1 MTQDLNKMF
10 EMAKKQEKIALAL
23 EEAEKTLDVKAFRK
37 AIALFDEL
45 GVKNEG
51 ILHDYVC
58 QISEIIMIYDRQR
71 QSEIE
76 TLIGDAKEELDGSK
90 LEEAKKLVSELL
102 VEEDKEIYT
111 NMINEYNE
119 AFIEPK
125 KLHDKITSLINKAKN
140 TLDES
145 LLDEARK
152 LIEELDSKQE
162 KAELKIE
169 ASKVQR
175 LINDSKKNKTV
186 NTETKTEETSKED
199 KVEEETVIP
208 VEEEKEEKA
217 TVPVEEEEPVKE
229 DTTKNEKLEEK
240 IKKATEEEKE
250 NKKYE
255 DAKRLVD
262 VALNTKKTSDIN
274 AANEAISKLKS
285 REQQEKLYKKLSDLM
300 TPMDSL
306 YDDEDKE
313 ETKKNDDKEETYDI
327 LDKKLDEL
335 IEKLENDGIDFA
347 LAASVVDEYVK
358 SAKKLNFDD
367 YSKMKEKLRA
377 IIDFVNAKNKFN
389 LQENE
394 LEKSKKHIHVNDVI
408 AMIYTDLKG
417 KLLSKK
423 ENEYSKSINDEE
435 NSTSYKE
442 SLQSKL
448 EESDS
453 LSSIKSLFYGTA
465 VLALN
470 SRIVKLDKKDK
481 SKKVT
486 KSLNRAFGKLET
498 VKNKFRNSAYKEL
511 SEKIINENV
520 YENNDR
526 VKNLM
531 GQLLSAKAIS
541 GDDKKINNLINDFLD
556 RVENSGLTELE
567 KESLRYE
574 AEQIDNFKKIN
585 KEDYVTYNP
594 LNYTD
599 LDEDYKKYGLP
610 KILKI

>member
-1 MTQDLNKMF
+1 MTQELNKMF

-37 AIALFDEL
+37 AVALFDEL

-58 QISEIIMIYDRQR
+58 QISEIIMLYDRQR

-76 TLIGDAKEELDGSK
+76 TLIGDAKEELDASK

-119 AFIEPK
+119 VFIEPK
-125 KLHDKITSLINKAKN
+125 KLHDKIISLINESKDN
-140 TLDES
+140 LDET

-175 LINDSKKNKTV
+175 LINSSNKNKTV
-186 NTETKTEETSKED
+186 ETESKTEEENIKEEVSKDE
-199 KVEEETVIP
+199 KVENETVEP
-208 VEEEKEEKA
+208 VEEVSKEEI
-217 TVPVEEEEPVKE
+217 TEEE
-229 DTTKNEKLEEK
+229 KNEKLDEE
-240 IKKATEEEKE
+240 IKKVVEEAKE
-250 NKKYE
+250 NEKYE
-255 DAKRLVD
+255 EAKKLVE
-262 VALNTKKTSDIN
+262 VALNTKKLNDIN
-274 AANEAISKLKS
+274 KANEAISKLKS
-285 REQQEKLYKKLSDLM
+285 KKQQDELYSKMKDLL
-300 TPMDSL
+300 TPMDVL
-306 YDDEDKE
+306 NDDEEIIE
-313 ETKKNDDKEETYDI
+313 ETKEETYES
-327 LDKKLDEL
+327 LDKKLDNL
-335 IEKLENDGIDFA
+335 IKKLEEDSIDYV
-347 LAASVVDEYVK
+347 LAASIVSEYVK
-358 SAKKLNFDD
+358 SAKKLDFDD
-367 YSKMKEKLRA
+367 YSKMKDKLRA
-377 IIDFVNAKNKFN
+377 IIDFVNAKNKLN
-389 LQENE
+389 LQDEE
-394 LEKSKKHIHVNDVI
+394 LMKSKKHIHVNDVI

-417 KLLSKK
+417 KILNRK
-423 ENEYSKSINDEE
+423 ENEYSNSINDEE
-435 NSTSYKE
+435 NSASYK
-442 SLQSKL
+442 SKLQNKL

-453 LSSIKSLFYGTA
+453 ISSIKSLFYGTA

-470 SRIVKLDKKDK
+470 SKIAKLDKKDR
-481 SKKVT
+481 SNKVT
-486 KSLNRAFGKLET
+486 KKLNRAIGKLE
-498 VKNKFRNSAYKEL
+498 KAQNKFRNSAYKEL
-511 SEKIINENV
+511 SEKIINKNV

-541 GDDKKINNLINDFLD
+541 GDDNKINNLINDFLN
-556 RVENSGLTELE
+556 RVEDSNLNDLE
-567 KESLRYE
+567 KESLKYE
-574 AEQIDNFKKIN
+574 VNQVNNFKMLN
-585 KEDYVTYNP
+585 NEDYVTYNP

-610 KILKI
+610 KVLKI